1 MGAIYGNLRR
11 HPSDIGNE
19 GAIREE
25 KRNHRKTLWKCKGE
39 SWFSIYAD
47 VRKNPDGNEGRVYI
61 CVYEFEKVSKDKVKT
76 GIAGSEK
83 TTQNFYFERN
93 SFDKRKM
100 ALGYKSQSHFVYS
113 LRGLLALFFI
123 YNSSTFFISTSLSPG
138 RILSSFNSLI
148 ALILSTVE

>member
-61 CVYEFEKVSKDKVKT
+61 CVYEFEKVSKDKGKM
-76 GIAGSEK
+76 GIAGEK
-83 TTQNFYFERN
+83 KPHKISILNTICLIKEKWLWNINIRAT
-93 SFDKRKM
+93 
-100 ALGYKSQSHFVYS
+100 
-113 LRGLLALFFI
+113 LFI
-123 YNSSTFFISTSLSPG
+123 
-138 RILSSFNSLI
+138 
-148 ALILSTVE
+148 V

>member
-76 GIAGSEK
+76 GIDGSEK

-113 LRGLLALFFI
+113 LRAYRFPICSNAVTIFD
-123 YNSSTFFISTSLSPG
+123 FD
-138 RILSSFNSLI
+138 
-148 ALILSTVE
+148 